1 MSASYTGFSAQANSS
16 TGVEFSKLYDPLHLL
31 RVTQDMMFDKFADA
45 RFIPANSGVKSMF
58 AFRYRNLRPATTP
71 LTEGLLPNET
81 TPIREKVDF
90 SVAQYGSFLTYT
102 DQIDIFDV
110 DNIKSQFTDILGT
123 QAAETADVVI
133 RDVISAGTN
142 VVYAGATV
150 SSADLVDKNIASVA
164 TSILTTTNLDLSVLK
179 LKNAKAKKMKS
190 IVDGSVKIGTKPIR
204 DAYICMV
211 HPNQFPDLKA
221 LSGFIPVEQYAY
233 SKDIIEGEVG
243 SYNEIRFIEN
253 TNLKIK
259 SVAGT
264 GGNSGTFKN
273 VYCSLLLAEKAY
285 AAVSVR
291 GKQGTEMIFK
301 ALNAGGAENALNQ
314 KGSIGWKMYC
324 GAKILNELFM
334 ARLETCVT
342 NDVASLVPYE
352 S

>member
-1 MSASYTGFSAQANSS
+1 MSASYTGFTAQANTS

-31 RVTQDMMFDKFADA
+31 RVTQDMMYDKYAEA
-45 RFIPANSGVKSMF
+45 RFVPANAGVKSMF

-90 SVAQYGSFLTYT
+90 SIAQYGSYLTYT

-133 RDVISAGTN
+133 RDVISGGTN
-142 VVYAGATV
+142 VVYAGGSATRTIM
-150 SSADLVDKNIASVA
+150 ADAANK
-164 TSILTTTNLDLSVLK
+164 LTVTQLDLAVLK
-179 LKNAKAKKMKS
+179 LKNAKAKKFKS
-190 IVDGSVKIGTKPIR
+190 IIDGSVKIGTKPIR
-204 DAYICMV
+204 DAYVCMV
-211 HPNQFPDLKA
+211 HPNQFPDLKV
-221 LSGFIPVEQYAY
+221 LSGYVPVEQYAY
-233 SKDIIEGEVG
+233 SKDIMEGEIG

-253 TNLKIK
+253 TNLK
-259 SVAGT
+259 VVQGGT
-264 GGNSGTFKN
+264 SGTVN
-273 VYCSLLLAEKAY
+273 IYLSLLLAEKAY

-324 GAKILNELFM
+324 GAKILNELFLV
-334 ARLETCVT
+334 RLETCVT
-342 NDVASLVPYE
+342 NDVSSLVPYE